1 MRLLFKIL
9 PIFLVCSCPAFAQ
22 QKGVIKAFSPIP
34 QSAPSPGDV
43 FNPISKYMAQGNA
56 EALSAWFADNLEV
69 TVLSRGGDASKAQ
82 AKQILKSFFDNYT
95 PRSFEITHTAGRAN
109 MKYALGELKAG
120 GETFQVTI
128 FVSCQDETYKIQQ
141 LIIERL

>member
-9 PIFLVCSCPAFAQ
+9 PLLLALSTPAFAQ
-22 QKGVIKAFSPIP
+22 SVGLTKSLTSAP
-34 QSAPSPGDV
+34 QSSSPGDV
-43 FNPISKYMAQGNA
+43 FNPISKYMSQGNA
-56 EALSAWFADNLEV
+56 EALSAWFAENLEV

-82 AKQILKSFFDNYT
+82 ARQILKSFFDNYT

-109 MKYALGELKAG
+109 MKYALAELNAG

-128 FVSCQDETYKIQQ
+128 FVSCKDDTYKIQQ
-141 LIIERL
+141 LKIERP